1 MPVAALLQGGLVRD
15 PKRILEKILGS
26 EYDLDQFQKTGESLE
41 QVVHTLRDVV
51 KCRKARQWIDDSFG
65 IDVAVS
71 PETFHCLLDIPQ
83 INFVEN
89 TNRMLE
95 VESVSLK
102 DTRNPGDPVSIGNL
116 NAILRELYRNL
127 ESVQAIL
134 QNESPDLL
142 LSGEMRDEWV
152 APVAERV
159 RALSILHGK
168 LTGYFFN
175 LGRVKKIEQEFEEW
189 FPSSIKAHPLRRTW
203 PLVERELELYR
214 RCSKMNKRWKAI
226 GLDLFLVV
234 REGGLPSLLENVQ
247 ETGNLLWN
255 IVYSHK
261 SVAQCLELAG
271 MELADTRSLF
281 DSSRVI
287 INDV

>member
-1 MPVAALLQGGLVRD
+1 MRD

-26 EYDLDQFQKTGESLE
+26 EYDLDRFQRTGESLK

-71 PETFHCLLDIPQ
+71 PETFHRLLDIPQ

-127 ESVQAIL
+127 ESVHAIL
-134 QNESPDLL
+134 QNERPDPLL
-142 LSGEMRDEWV
+142 IGEMRGEWID
-152 APVAERV
+152 PVAERV
-159 RALSILHGK
+159 RTLSVLHGK

-189 FPSSIKAHPLRRTW
+189 FPDSTKAHPLRRTW
-203 PLVERELELYR
+203 LLVERELELYR
-214 RCSKMNKRWKAI
+214 RCSEINKRWKAI
-226 GLDLFLVV
+226 GLDLFLVL
-234 REGGLPSLLENVQ
+234 REGGLSNLLENVQ
-247 ETGNLLWN
+247 EMGNLLWN
-255 IVYSHK
+255 VVYSHK
-261 SVAQCLELAG
+261 SVEQCLGLAG
-271 MELADTRSLF
+271 IELADARSLF
-281 DSSRVI
+281 DSNRVT
-287 INDV
+287 INNV

>member
-1 MPVAALLQGGLVRD
+1 MRD
-15 PKRILEKILGS
+15 PNRILEKILGG

-71 PETFHCLLDIPQ
+71 PETFYSLLDIPQ

-127 ESVQAIL
+127 ESVHAIL
-134 QNESPDLL
+134 QNKSPDPLL
-142 LSGEMRDEWV
+142 IGEMRDEWV
-152 APVAERV
+152 APVAGRV
-159 RALSILHGK
+159 RALSVLHGK
-168 LTGYFFN
+168 LTGYFLN

-189 FPSSIKAHPLRRTW
+189 FPNSTKAHPLRRTW

-214 RCSKMNKRWKAI
+214 RCSEINKRWKAI
-226 GLDLFLVV
+226 GLDLFLVM
-234 REGGLPSLLENVQ
+234 REGGLSNLLENIQ
-247 ETGNLLWN
+247 EMGNLLWN
-255 IVYSHK
+255 VVYSHK
-261 SVAQCLELAG
+261 SVEQCLGVAG
-271 MELADTRSLF
+271 IELADTRSLF
-281 DSSRVI
+281 DPNRLK
-287 INDV
+287 INNI